1 MEVIVHVPV
10 STNFMNVTRLRRLL
24 PGTRRQPSNA
34 VERDPQLP
42 RVLILTPVKN
52 ANREISEYVQ
62 RLVTLSYPHHH
73 ISVGL
78 LESDS
83 TDTTM
88 RWLQHQLP
96 VLQDEFRRANLWK
109 HDFGF
114 HIPVGV
120 HRGDARIQLE
130 RRSILARSRNH
141 LLMHALDDEDWV
153 LWLDVDVCE
162 FPPDLIERLLATGR
176 DIVQPHCVL
185 EYGGPTYDQ
194 NGWRDRGR
202 LHLDDLRDEG
212 EFVELDAVGGTV
224 LFIRADIHR
233 DGLIFPPVPY
243 GTGTPRSREE
253 RGELE
258 TEGLGLMAHDM
269 GHIPWGMPGFEVLH
283 RRR

>member
-1 MEVIVHVPV
+1 MRFAKKRMKFPTV
-10 STNFMNVTRLRRLL
+10 SWSRSKSVAADPGL
-24 PGTRRQPSNA
+24 PF
-34 VERDPQLP
+34 
-42 RVLILTPVKN
+42 VLILTPVKN
-52 ANREISEYVQ
+52 ANPEIPAYIE
-62 RLVTLSYPHHH
+62 RLLNLTYPRNR
-73 ISVGL
+73 ISLGL

-83 TDTTM
+83 TDTTL
-88 RWLQHQLP
+88 RIFRHHLP
-96 VLQDEFRRANLWK
+96 RLDREFRKANLWK
-109 HDFGF
+109 RDFGYQ
-114 HIPVGV
+114 IPRGM

-130 RRSILARSRNH
+130 RRTILARSRNH
-141 LLMHALDDEDWV
+141 LLFHALDDEDWV

-185 EYGGPTYDQ
+185 DYGGPTFDQ

-243 GTGTPRSREE
+243 GTGTPRAREE

-269 GHIPWGMPGFEVLH
+269 GHVPWGMPGFEVLH

>member
-1 MEVIVHVPV
+1 MIVHDPV
-10 STNFMNVTRLRRLL
+10 TCTFMNVTKLRRLL
-24 PGTRRQPSNA
+24 PGTRRQLPNLI
-34 VERDPQLP
+34 ERDPQLP
-42 RVLILTPVKN
+42 LVLILTPVKN
-52 ANREISEYVQ
+52 ANREIPDYVH
-62 RLVTLSYPHHH
+62 RLVNLTYPHHNVS
-73 ISVGL
+73 IGL

-96 VLQDEFRRANLWK
+96 VLQSEFRRANLWK

-114 HIPVGV
+114 HIPVDV

-185 EYGGPTYDQ
+185 EYGGPTFDQ

-233 DGLIFPPVPY
+233 DGLIFPPFPY

-269 GHIPWGMPGFEVLH
+269 GHVPWGMPGF
-283 RRR
+283 